1 VTVAIASS
9 GCGEEGGGSE
19 PEAPRGLA
27 RIALPGVP
35 SRLDPQLTGAAGAR
49 PILRSLHTPLLAYR
63 HAEGEEGAELVPAL
77 AEELPAVSENGRTYS
92 LRLRKGMLYSDGTP
106 IRASDFEFAIDRL
119 RALNPADAGRYANIA
134 AISADD
140 GSGEITIR
148 LAEPRG
154 SFIKDLALPLAAPV
168 PRNSEAGGSRSGP
181 PSSGPLAVAPA
192 GNLPGLLRLRRNPR
206 FISVLEAGAELPE
219 AKVDGV
225 AISTSAGHP
234 ERFVPAEGN
243 SLDVPYIWMNTQSP
257 PFNDARVRQAVNHAL
272 DRERL
277 VEILDGRLDP
287 GEEIL
292 PEGMPGHETLALY
305 PPDLA
310 RARELIREANPLDT
324 EVTVWTDDSQD
335 HRRIAGYYRNRLA
348 GIGLAAAVRVIPH
361 DAYAATVGALDA
373 PGLDTGVAEVR
384 PGSAHPSE
392 LLELLDGDRIAPVG
406 NRNLS
411 RVDIPELNAE
421 LDRLAESGLDRSED
435 GYAELDRDFMEEA
448 VWAPLGQARITV
460 LVSDRVDL
468 DRVAIH
474 PLFGLDLTSLV
485 LEPR

>member
-1 VTVAIASS
+1 
-9 GCGEEGGGSE
+9 
-19 PEAPRGLA
+19 
-27 RIALPGVP
+27 
-35 SRLDPQLTGAAGAR
+35 
-49 PILRSLHTPLLAYR
+49 
-63 HAEGEEGAELVPAL
+63 
-77 AEELPAVSENGRTYS
+77 
-92 LRLRKGMLYSDGTP
+92 
-106 IRASDFEFAIDRL
+106 
-119 RALNPADAGRYANIA
+119 
-134 AISADD
+134 
-140 GSGEITIR
+140 
-148 LAEPRG
+148 
-154 SFIKDLALPLAAPV
+154 
-168 PRNSEAGGSRSGP
+168 
-181 PSSGPLAVAPA
+181 
-192 GNLPGLLRLRRNPR
+192 
-206 FISVLEAGAELPE
+206 
-219 AKVDGV
+219 
-225 AISTSAGHP
+225 
-234 ERFVPAEGN
+234 
-243 SLDVPYIWMNTQSP
+243 MNTQSP

-324 EVTVWTDDSQD
+324 EVTVWTDDSRD

-348 GIGLAAAVRVIPH
+348 GIGLAALVRVIPH